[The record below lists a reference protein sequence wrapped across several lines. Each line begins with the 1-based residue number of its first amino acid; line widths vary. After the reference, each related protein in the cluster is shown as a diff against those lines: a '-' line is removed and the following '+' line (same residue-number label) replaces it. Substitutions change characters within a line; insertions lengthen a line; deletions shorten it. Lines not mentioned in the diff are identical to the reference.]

1 MQRHYM
7 PSART
12 TALAASAVTLSWHLT
27 GERHRLARALPLL
40 AATPA
45 SGCPSR
51 RQPWPRLLAA
61 APAGGLAVAI
71 HPFSSLLSLQK
82 CIKNA

>member
-1 MQRHYM
+1 M
-7 PSART
+7 PSARA
-12 TALAASAVTLSWHLT
+12 TALATSAVTLSWHLT

-45 SGCPSR
+45 SDCPCR

-61 APAGGLAVAI
+61 ALAWGLAVAS

-82 CIKNA
+82 RSKNA